1 MGECVNGQTLVE
13 GVKGAN
19 EDYVRGVQFFIRFAL
34 VQQFS
39 INHALVKTAAFGQ
52 VVLGGVGALHLD
64 VIDSAFVI
72 FYIDIQ
78 TDAFAVQAEVY
89 GLFEI
94 QVAKRTDFDVQDFF
108 DEMGAK
114 PFIAHDMLEEKV
126 VPDSEFVKSLD
137 FFHCSA
143 SL

>member
-39 INHALVKTAAFGQ
+39 INHALVKSAAFGQ
-52 VVLGGVGALHLD
+52 VVLGGIGALHLD
-64 VIDSAFVI
+64 IVDSSLII
-72 FYIDIQ
+72 FYINVQ
-78 TDAFAVQAEVY
+78 TDAFPIQAEVD

-94 QVAKRTDFDVQDFF
+94 LIAERTDFDVQDFF
-108 DEMGAK
+108 DKMGAK
-114 PFIAHDMLEEKV
+114 PFITHDMLEEKV
-126 VPDSEFVKSLD
+126 VSDSEFVKSLD
-137 FFHCSA
+137 FFHCFA